1 MANCASGPHHGPG
14 MATRLIVP
22 EEPVRPATVGI
33 SQQMQLEFAAGVT
46 DFDDKPAVILVCVR
60 VGHGLLPAHPMLGK
74 EHEQLRLRQLVSK
87 AAIAPEHRC
96 NYAITEQRL
105 QLCGAGGNLA
115 REMLAEGLYLDRLA
129 GFRIF
134 DQRANF
140 GFRNAVA
147 DHEFDA
153 LALLRRWLECAAH

>member
-1 MANCASGPHHGPG
+1 
-14 MATRLIVP
+14 
-22 EEPVRPATVGI
+22 
-33 SQQMQLEFAAGVT
+33 
-46 DFDDKPAVILVCVR
+46 
-60 VGHGLLPAHPMLGK
+60 MLGK

-96 NYAITEQRL
+96 NKAIAEQRL

-134 DQRANF
+134 DQQANF
-140 GFRNAVA
+140 GFRSSVA
-147 DHEFDA
+147 DH
-153 LALLRRWLECAAH
+153 

>member
-1 MANCASGPHHGPG
+1 

-33 SQQMQLEFAAGVT
+33 SQQMQLEFAASVT
-46 DFDDKPAVILVCVR
+46 DLDDKPAVILVCVR

-74 EHEQLRLRQLVSK
+74 EHEQFRLRRLVSK

-96 NYAITEQRL
+96 NNAIAEQRL

-115 REMLAEGLYLDRLA
+115 REMLAEGLYLEACRSQD
-129 GFRIF
+129 F
-134 DQRANF
+134 
-140 GFRNAVA
+140 
-147 DHEFDA
+147 
-153 LALLRRWLECAAH
+153 